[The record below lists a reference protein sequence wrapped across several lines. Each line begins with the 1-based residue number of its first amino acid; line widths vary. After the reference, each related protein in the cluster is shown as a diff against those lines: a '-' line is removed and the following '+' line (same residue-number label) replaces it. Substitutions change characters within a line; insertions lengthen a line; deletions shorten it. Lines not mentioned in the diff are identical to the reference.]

1 MGSEMCIRDRHKN
14 PCPGPEVWVDATFV
28 REPVKCVP
36 PPEDLVAPVPT
47 SQLVETMDATH
58 PLSDRATTPDASLHS
73 STQITDVHTHSTPHT
88 ISGVDEHH
96 TLTTTPIQLQESA
109 PYPSD
114 INPREETQ
122 CSSSLGS
129 SPAITVEPR
138 LQPTPTPEPEMD
150 SHSSTSVQTGQS
162 TTSTT
167 PLGRS
172 MSPVVILHRSPVL
185 DAINDDR
192 NFREIEKRMEEI
204 HSDS

>member
-1 MGSEMCIRDRHKN
+1 
-14 PCPGPEVWVDATFV
+14 
-28 REPVKCVP
+28 
-36 PPEDLVAPVPT
+36 
-47 SQLVETMDATH
+47 MDATH
-58 PLSDRATTPDASLHS
+58 PPSDRATTPDVSLQS
-73 STQITDVHTHSTPHT
+73 STQDADVHTHSSPLT
-88 ISGVDEHH
+88 ISGVDGHH
-96 TLTTTPIQLQESA
+96 ALTTTPIQLQESA
-109 PYPSD
+109 PQSSD
-114 INPREETQ
+114 INPRQETR
-122 CSSSLGS
+122 CTSSLSS

-150 SHSSTSVQTGQS
+150 SHSRSSPSVQPGQS
-162 TTSTT
+162 TTSIT